1 MNYGVRTIEAVFEKG
16 YLRPLEPLESRA
28 GLVYLVTVL
37 DVEVFKQKPR
47 NGGTSLRGKYRGVLS
62 SSAEFSR
69 NKQAEKALEI

>member
-1 MNYGVRTIEAVFEKG
+1 MNHVVRTIEAVFEKG

-37 DVEVFKQKPR
+37 DVEAFKQKPR
-47 NGGTSLRGKYRGVLS
+47 NGASLRGKYRGVLS

-69 NKQAEKALEI
+69 NKQAEKALEL